1 MMTQNVE
8 DVKRTIQQ
16 LPAAEQKEL
25 LEWFEEHKP
34 IDEKVS
40 EEDLEARVLNRLLEK
55 GLISEIVKP
64 MTDEEDDDFEPI
76 EIEGEPLSKII
87 IRERRSYP
95 VV

>member
-1 MMTQNVE
+1 MSQNVE
-8 DVKRTIQQ
+8 EVKRTIQQ

-76 EIEGEPLSKII
+76 EIEGEPLSKMIT
-87 IRERRSYP
+87 RERR
-95 VV
+95 

>member
-1 MMTQNVE
+1 MSQNVE
-8 DVKRTIQQ
+8 EVKRIIQQ

-76 EIEGEPLSKII
+76 EIEGEPLSKMI
-87 IRERRSYP
+87 IRERR
-95 VV
+95 